1 MQASETRLQKVI
13 EGTIQYL
20 VPLFQRPYS
29 WEKHQWQVLWDDLIP
44 QFLKG

>member
-20 VPLFQRPYS
+20 VPLFQRPYKS
-29 WEKHQWQVLWDDLIP
+29 PIIY
-44 QFLKG
+44 